1 MSKLIL
7 ILANPGTGK
16 SSSLRNLKAE
26 EVTVVSVTGK
36 ELPFKT
42 DIKPV
47 VPKNATDVVKIVN
60 ESKKPIV
67 VIDDANYLLSFEEM
81 ARANEVG
88 YTKFTQ
94 MAQSFFNIIKAIIDK
109 KSDQVFY
116 ILAHSD
122 TEEDGTLRLKTTGK
136 MLSEKIVIEGLTN
149 IVLKAEVNEDGEF
162 VFKVKTDGMGVKTP
176 LGMFD
181 TDTIPNDIKLV
192 NEAIKKYYK

>member
-1 MSKLIL
+1 MAKLIL
-7 ILANPGTGK
+7 VLANPGTGK

-42 DIKPV
+42 DIKSIT
-47 VPKNATDVVKIVN
+47 PKNSAEVVKIVN
-60 ESKKPIV
+60 DSKKPIV

-94 MAQSFFNIIKAIIDK
+94 MAQGFFNIIKAIIDK
-109 KSDQVFY
+109 DSDQVFY
-116 ILAHSD
+116 IMAHSEQ
-122 TEEDGTLRLKTTGK
+122 EEDGQLRLKTTGK

-149 IVLKAEVNEDGEF
+149 VVLNAIVDEDGEF
-162 VFKVKTDGMGVKTP
+162 VFKVKTDGMGVKSP
-176 LGMFD
+176 IGMFD
-181 TDTIPNDIKLV
+181 TPTTPNDLKEV
-192 NEAIKKYYK
+192 SKKVKEFYK

>member
-1 MSKLIL
+1 MSKLVL
-7 ILANPGTGK
+7 VLANPGTGK
-16 SSSLRNLKAE
+16 SSSLRNLKPE

-42 DIKPV
+42 DIKSIT
-47 VPKNATDVVKIVN
+47 PKNAAEVVKIVN
-60 ESKKPIV
+60 DSKKPIV

-81 ARANEVG
+81 ARATEVG

-94 MAQSFFNIIKAIIDK
+94 MAQNFFNIIKAIIDK
-109 KSDQVFY
+109 NSDQVFY
-116 ILAHSD
+116 IMAHSE

-149 IVLKAEVNEDGEF
+149 IVLNAMVDDDGEF
-162 VFKVKTDGMGVKTP
+162 VFKVKTDGLGVKTP

-181 TDTIPNDIKLV
+181 TPTVPNDLAVINKKIK
-192 NEAIKKYYK
+192 EFYK